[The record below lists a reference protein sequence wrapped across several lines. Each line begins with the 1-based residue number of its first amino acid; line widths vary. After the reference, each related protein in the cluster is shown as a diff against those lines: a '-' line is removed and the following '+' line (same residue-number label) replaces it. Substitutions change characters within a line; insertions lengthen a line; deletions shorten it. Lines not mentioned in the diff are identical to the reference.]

1 MKKSPINST
10 QSLSNSSEFVCR
22 NGQADPNVYG
32 NRTKWKKKNN
42 VGGSAQVYFETWY
55 KCSEISSVDP
65 MKGIWLMGQ
74 I

>member
-1 MKKSPINST
+1 M
-10 QSLSNSSEFVCR
+10 CR

>member
-1 MKKSPINST
+1 MNLCAEMDMQILMYMERE
-10 QSLSNSSEFVCR
+10 Q
-22 NGQADPNVYG
+22 
-32 NRTKWKKKNN
+32 KWKKKSN

-65 MKGIWLMGQ
+65 RNGRWLMGQ